1 MNANFKKQ
9 SAYNSNAVIQER
21 SVVQLLNKPNISE
34 FSTTFMEGFV
44 AKPSP
49 RRKSKSRMNS
59 ARSNSSKKRVKSGK
73 KKPKKEK
80 GGNSINTKK
89 LKNVRHILEP
99 IEGSSKKI
107 IVLNNQSS
115 IGN

>member
-9 SAYNSNAVIQER
+9 SSYNSNAVIQER

-44 AKPSP
+44 AKSP
-49 RRKSKSRMNS
+49 KKRSKSRINS
-59 ARSNSSKKRVKSGK
+59 ARSTSSKKRSKSGK
-73 KKPKKEK
+73 KKQKKEK
-80 GGNSINTKK
+80 GISINAKK

-107 IVLNNQSS
+107 IVLNN
-115 IGN
+115 